1 MHSRGSIENRVG
13 SLSQRKAREVPKIL
27 IAEDSYAL
35 ANLLEF
41 VLKRSG
47 FEVRVARHGA
57 QALGHAEQYAFDT
70 IVLDQQMP
78 GMTGIEVLTKI
89 RAGGLNQNTPVY
101 LCTAKTHELQLGK
114 YNERRDEHKNGNGEL
129 EHDQ

>member
-1 MHSRGSIENRVG
+1 M
-13 SLSQRKAREVPKIL
+13 PKVL
-27 IAEDSYAL
+27 IAEDSFAL

-57 QALGHAEQYAFDT
+57 QALSHAEQNLYDA

-78 GMTGIEVLTKI
+78 GMTGIEVLRKI
-89 RAGGLNQNTPVY
+89 RAGGTNQQTPVY
-101 LCTAKTHELQLGK
+101 LCTAKTHELDLVGLQAELNIEGVFHKPFSPRDLIATLLGA
-114 YNERRDEHKNGNGEL
+114 L
-129 EHDQ
+129 APSACT